1 VKKKKLKIGIIFVC
15 KSEKMLRI
23 FIAGGVTSN
32 LFSALLPGFIGSKH
46 LLYATV
52 RKETSAER
60 VKVLSE
66 HGVHFITKEE
76 GLTKTFD
83 AVLWMS
89 THDDIEYLT
98 ELAQK
103 VPTLAISSAAIMD
116 YYLGKET
123 EEQLNGYKRSKLAL
137 ARVPHI
143 TTLIPGF
150 YIEDV
155 VTPNWA
161 SRGLHGDT
169 TDKLFA
175 SQADATFDWNKGYSV
190 TPKSVMIQVIN
201 EWLMHPE
208 TFPRNEP
215 IIVCSDRVYRR
226 WELREG
232 SGFFG
237 LSASCQPSNTLL
249 RRWELREYDKML
261 GLDASSLQ
269 LPIPDEIYSKFP
281 HATTAD
287 GKSITVTDGMV
298 VLACGIAASQK

>member
-1 VKKKKLKIGIIFVC
+1 MFANRK
-15 KSEKMLRI
+15 KMLRI

-46 LLYATV
+46 LIYATV
-52 RKETSAER
+52 RQETSADR

-98 ELAQK
+98 ALAQK

-155 VTPNWA
+155 VTPSWA

-175 SQADATFDWNKGYSV
+175 VKADTTFDWNKAYSV

-226 WELREG
+226 WELRERG
-232 SGFFG
+232 ATG
-237 LSASCQPSNTLL
+237 LSCVEQFVLP
-249 RRWELREYDKML
+249 
-261 GLDASSLQ
+261 
-269 LPIPDEIYSKFP
+269 PIPDPIYSKFA

-287 GKSITVTDGMV
+287 GKPITVSKDIV
-298 VLACGIAASQK
+298 VLSCKIAASQK